1 MSSIASHAD
10 PFLPQF
16 APATRTASALQSL
29 MRMWEQETPAEEG
42 EESETELMVMLSGMV
57 GSHATSLGD
66 E

>member
-1 MSSIASHAD
+1 MSSIALHTD
-10 PFLPQF
+10 PFLPPF
-16 APATRTASALQSL
+16 APATRTAGALQSL
-29 MRMWEQETPAEEG
+29 MRMWEQEAPAEE

>member
-1 MSSIASHAD
+1 MSSIALHAD

-29 MRMWEQETPAEEG
+29 MRMWEQEAPAEE

-57 GSHATSLGD
+57 GSHATGLGD